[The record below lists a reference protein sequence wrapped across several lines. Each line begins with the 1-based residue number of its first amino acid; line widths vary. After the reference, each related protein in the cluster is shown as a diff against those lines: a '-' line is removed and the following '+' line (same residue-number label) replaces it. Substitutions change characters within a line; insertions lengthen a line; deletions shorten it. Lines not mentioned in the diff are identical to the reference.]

1 MSEITTNDLKKHGV
15 SAVKEALANDDA
27 AIISVQG
34 EPRYVVM
41 DVAHYAHLRECEF
54 EVALAES
61 RADRDAG
68 RIVNESAA
76 SHVERLRASS

>member
-1 MSEITTNDLKKHGV
+1 M
-15 SAVKEALANDDA
+15 
-27 AIISVQG
+27 
-34 EPRYVVM
+34 VM